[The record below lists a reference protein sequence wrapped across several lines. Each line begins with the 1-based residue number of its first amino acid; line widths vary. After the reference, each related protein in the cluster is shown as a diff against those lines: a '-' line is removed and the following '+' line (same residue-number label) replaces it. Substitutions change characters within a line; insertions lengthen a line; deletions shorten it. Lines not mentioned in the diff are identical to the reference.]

1 MGGRLTIRDDLGA
14 ACARAWQRIAR
25 CGTWWNGAQRIAIA
39 AETRNAL
46 QCGLCRERNAALS
59 PFATMGVHDGGGELP
74 GPVVEVVHRV
84 RTDSGRLTR
93 AWYEGVLASGLSDA
107 QYVEIVGVVATTS
120 ALDTFSRGIGVAPTP
135 LPPPRPGEPTRHR
148 PARAKPGIAWVPTLE
163 LSDVADADPDP
174 YPGKSAAEVFNIHRA
189 LSLVPEEAAG
199 VLRSGRCALPPAG
212 RDSRLQPRVPVDQP
226 CPDRAP
232 GRPGLGHQPVPLLNG
247 EPCGAAP

>member
-1 MGGRLTIRDDLGA
+1 MDSPPTIRDDLGA

-46 QCGLCRERNAALS
+46 QCGLCRERKAALS
-59 PFATMGVHDGGGELP
+59 PFSITGEHDGGGELP

-93 AWYEGVLASGLSDA
+93 AWYEGVLASGLSVA

-135 LPPPRPGEPTRHR
+135 LPPPQPGEPTRHR
-148 PARAKPGIAWVPTLE
+148 PARAKQGVAWVPTLE

-189 LSLVPEEAAG
+189 LSLVPDEAAG
-199 VLRSGRCALPPAG
+199 FFDLDDVLYLPQAAIRDFSREYRSISHAQIELLAA
-212 RDSRLQPRVPVDQP
+212 RVSAINQ
-226 CPDRAP
+226 C
-232 GRPGLGHQPVPLLNG
+232 HY
-247 EPCGAAP
+247 

>member
-25 CGTWWNGAQRIAIA
+25 RGTWWNGAQRIAIA

-46 QCGLCRERNAALS
+46 QCGLCRERKAALS
-59 PFATMGVHDGGGELP
+59 PFAITGEHDGGGELP

-135 LPPPRPGEPTRHR
+135 LPPPQPGEPTRHR
-148 PARAKPGIAWVPTLE
+148 PARAKQGIAWVPHPGALGHRRCGPGP
-163 LSDVADADPDP
+163 LSGQIAGGGLQHSPRAEPRAGGGGRGSSIWTMCSTSRRP
-174 YPGKSAAEVFNIHRA
+174 RFETSAA
-189 LSLVPEEAAG
+189 STG
-199 VLRSGRCALPPAG
+199 RSAM
-212 RDSRLQPRVPVDQP
+212 PR
-226 CPDRAP
+226 
-232 GRPGLGHQPVPLLNG
+232 
-247 EPCGAAP
+247 

>member
-1 MGGRLTIRDDLGA
+1 MDSPPAIREDLVA
-14 ACARAWQRIAR
+14 ALERAWQRIAGP
-25 CGTWWNGAQRIAIA
+25 GTWWSGTQRIAIA

-46 QCGLCRERNAALS
+46 QCGLCRERKASLS
-59 PFATMGVHDGGGELP
+59 PFAITGEHDVAGKLP

-93 AWYEGVLASGLSDA
+93 SWYEGVLASGLSDA

-163 LSDVADADPDP
+163 LPDVADADPDP
-174 YPGKSAAEVFNIHRA
+174 YPGKTPTEVFNIHRA
-189 LSLVPEEAAG
+189 LSLVPAEVAGFFDLDDVLYLPQAAIRDFSREY
-199 VLRSGRCALPPAG
+199 RSISHAQMELLAA
-212 RDSRLQPRVPVDQP
+212 RVSAINQ
-226 CPDRAP
+226 C
-232 GRPGLGHQPVPLLNG
+232 HY
-247 EPCGAAP
+247 

>member
-1 MGGRLTIRDDLGA
+1 M
-14 ACARAWQRIAR
+14 
-25 CGTWWNGAQRIAIA
+25 
-39 AETRNAL
+39 
-46 QCGLCRERNAALS
+46 
-59 PFATMGVHDGGGELP
+59 HDGGGELP

-135 LPPPRPGEPTRHR
+135 LPPPQPGEPTRHR

-163 LSDVADADPDP
+163 LSDVAAADPDP

-199 VLRSGRCALPPAG
+199 FFDLDDVLYLPQAAIRDFSREYRSISHAQIELLAA
-212 RDSRLQPRVPVDQP
+212 RVSAINQ
-226 CPDRAP
+226 C
-232 GRPGLGHQPVPLLNG
+232 HY
-247 EPCGAAP
+247 